1 MHHRTALPL
10 LALAALALA
19 PAAGHASPRWEGWHA
34 GLGLAQSR
42 GDDAIVESVRATG
55 AATGYAER
63 WRLEDEAVR
72 AWVGHDWQ
80 AGDWRWGVEA
90 AFDAGGGDGGTDTA
104 RTAIERQWT
113 LLARVGRP
121 FGRVMPWVGAGWT
134 RADYAVR
141 YRLGAVEEGF
151 SPSAD
156 GLAWA
161 VGVDWAV
168 DDRWWLR
175 LGWQRTDLG
184 EITVSPQVTYPAFD
198 YRQSPVAEAWSLG
211 VGLRF

>member
-1 MHHRTALPL
+1 MHQTPL
-10 LALAALALA
+10 TRILALAALALGPGAAHAA
-19 PAAGHASPRWEGWHA
+19 PTWDGWHA
-34 GLGLAQSR
+34 GIGIAQAR
-42 GDDAIVESVRATG
+42 GDDAIAESSRAGGTP
-55 AATGYAER
+55 TGYTAR
-63 WRLEDEAVR
+63 WRLENEAAR
-72 AWVGHDWQ
+72 AWVGHDWR
-80 AGDWRWGVEA
+80 AGDWTWGLEA

-104 RTAIERQWT
+104 RTAIEHQWT
-113 LLARVGRP
+113 LMGRVGRP

-141 YRLGAVEEGF
+141 YRLGTLEEGF

-168 DDRWWLR
+168 HERWWLR
-175 LGWQRTDLG
+175 LAWQRTDLG
-184 EITVSPQVTYPAFD
+184 DITVSPQVTYPAFD
-198 YRQSPVAEAWSLG
+198 YRQAPVAEAWSLG